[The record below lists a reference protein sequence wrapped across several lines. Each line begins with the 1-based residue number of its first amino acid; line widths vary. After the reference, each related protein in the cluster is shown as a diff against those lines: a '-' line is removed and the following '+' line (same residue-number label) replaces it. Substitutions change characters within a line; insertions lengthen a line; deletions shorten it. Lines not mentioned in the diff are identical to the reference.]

1 MGKLSKK
8 SLSESFT
15 FEAKTRIKFDE
26 VMKKKLK
33 SQVLIFFYNS
43 FNQCFITFQLHFL
56 LRKAGFCK
64 INKRIK
70 KYNPA
75 LKLTC
80 FCKLA

>member
-33 SQVLIFFYNS
+33 SQVLIFFTTILIS
-43 FNQCFITFQLHFL
+43 ALSHFNFIFYFAK
-56 LRKAGFCK
+56 RGFAK
-64 INKRIK
+64 
-70 KYNPA
+70 
-75 LKLTC
+75 
-80 FCKLA
+80 